1 MFDIVE
7 WSNVFIQS
15 AGIPGIFIISLISAG
30 SIFFFPVAD
39 IVFIPW
45 AVSDSVGLNATQVGL
60 AAGLAAALGEL
71 VAYAIGRLSNNL
83 TKLRKRMVRT
93 RKGLPAHTLYFVGG
107 RRIKR
112 HTDPED
118 WISRYG
124 FWAIPVFAFTPL
136 PMDLLGLAMG
146 FLRYNVLKF
155 LLGTLIGKI
164 PRCFL
169 LAYGF
174 IFFRIPPLL
183 ILVGLVALG
192 VVMIACKRIRL

>member
-1 MFDIVE
+1 MFGIIE

-15 AGIPGIFIISLISAG
+15 AGIPGIFIISLVSAG

-164 PRCFL
+164 PRCLL

>member
-1 MFDIVE
+1 MFDIIE

-112 HTDPED
+112 HTNPED

-164 PRCFL
+164 PRSLL